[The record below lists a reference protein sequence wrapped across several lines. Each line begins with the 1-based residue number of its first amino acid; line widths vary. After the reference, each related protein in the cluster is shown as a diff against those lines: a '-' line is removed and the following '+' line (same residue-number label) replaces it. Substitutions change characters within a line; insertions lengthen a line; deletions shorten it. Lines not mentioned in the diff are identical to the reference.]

1 MMSETEGKRSRRRRS
16 IRLHRQSSV
25 PLLPVSTS
33 NYGDECPDSDPSESV
48 NVANMDV
55 SVFSASQ
62 LAQDDDRGSFWV
74 EVTEDTQRT
83 RKSRR
88 SNIGFQVIQNASKND
103 IAEST
108 DGSST
113 PVLFDGSGGS
123 KAMVG
128 YGQCDSPDIEIPR
141 LPCSEELCHFPTPT
155 MYHTLTEDK
164 SLGTSET
171 KTPSLLSYGRNASP
185 CIKTPSQEEF
195 DGGFDDAFML
205 DTPITHHQVDKSCP
219 PSCEDDSEDSLLIG
233 TPDLAK
239 FNKNIRF
246 RCSLD
251 FSEFD
256 QTPVKGEDISA
267 DVSQDSVH
275 ESPIV
280 GFVYDKLCAS
290 DLIRR
295 KRAKSRSDSN
305 EETKGQNPR
314 DQTSFKHGTPRRI
327 LDTSSNT
334 GKQDVREVI
343 SSSRAVDS
351 DTTESSFMSVGHVNV
366 SGRSFRSTSTSS
378 YTSCV
383 EDVLSQPSSNPS
395 LQNSPGYTPPSDQ
408 VVADSPSTPTSLLEE
423 SNQDN
428 KSTTVTADK
437 QGIPTNVCQDT
448 RDPFT
453 PGSITA
459 STDCQRSE
467 QIVSVSETGEDSKSK
482 PNTAPDVPEM
492 EQTSS
497 CHPEP
502 KGKERSITSEVCDLF
517 RNLAKKFS
525 SSGKKRRKTGSLKK
539 VKERGRGRK
548 RDDAGTSSSSA
559 DILRGSSDI
568 MPGSAE
574 VVSGFGDVT
583 PSSAEEAELFSF
595 RKDLSEQPTPEKR
608 PAAILSNQS
617 LDFSP
622 FLAPS
627 QNCVIPDEQAEV
639 QSPVWKLQSSAA
651 SSDVVVCENAASVN
665 SPVFET
671 TVLQEKCV
679 NIESCEKVV
688 NEPTQ
693 KRRGRPKR
701 RSVETAVLNQE
712 CENFRA
718 NEPEQNKEEVEET
731 STLRRSR
738 RSRRSSL
745 EIFRYQSHTPD
756 DVVLE
761 DSPNSDS
768 PERVVSEVQPKKTR
782 NRRKAAAALEE
793 NLEDLYR
800 NKNYKAPGER
810 MWETLF
816 ESPEKTK
823 QPELL
828 MSRRKYRRSLAFEVV
843 PPSKMKRRLQR
854 AMSQGWD
861 VTGRKRKLVQ
871 MEEVKMKIAALS
883 AEIEIDHNKITM

>member
-25 PLLPVSTS
+25 PLLPVPTA
-33 NYGDECPDSDPSESV
+33 NCEDNECPEGDPPESV
-48 NVANMDV
+48 NITNMNV

-62 LAQDDDRGSFWV
+62 LAQDDDKGSFWV
-74 EVTEDTQRT
+74 EVNEDTRRT

-88 SNIGFQVIQNASKND
+88 SNIGFQVIKYASNND

-108 DGSST
+108 DAPST
-113 PVLFDGSGGS
+113 PVLFDGSEGS
-123 KAMVG
+123 KTMVG
-128 YGQCDSPDIEIPR
+128 YGQCESPDIEIPR
-141 LPCSEELCHFPTPT
+141 LPCSEEPCDFATPT
-155 MYHTLTEDK
+155 MYHTLTEPG
-164 SLGTSET
+164 SLGRSGT
-171 KTPSLLSYGRNASP
+171 KTPSLLSYHGHNASP
-185 CIKTPSQEEF
+185 CVQTPSQEVF

-205 DTPITHHQVDKSCP
+205 GTPITHHQVDKSCP

-251 FSEFD
+251 FSELE

-280 GFVYDKLCAS
+280 GFVYDKLSAS
-290 DLIRR
+290 DLVRR
-295 KRAKSRSDSN
+295 KRAKSRSSN
-305 EETKGQNPR
+305 EKTKSDYTW
-314 DQTSFKHGTPRRI
+314 DQTPSFKHGTPRRI
-327 LDTSSNT
+327 IDTSNNT

-343 SSSRAVDS
+343 SSSPAVDS
-351 DTTESSFMSVGHVNV
+351 DMTGSSFMSVGHVNV
-366 SGRSFRSTSTSS
+366 SVRSYRSTSTSSS

-383 EDVLSQPSSNPS
+383 EDVLSQPSTNPS
-395 LQNSPGYTPPSDQ
+395 LLNSPAYAPTSNQD
-408 VVADSPSTPTSLLEE
+408 VIDSPSTPTPLLEE
-423 SNQDN
+423 SNHDA
-428 KSTTVTADK
+428 KSTPVTLGK
-437 QGIPTNVCQDT
+437 QDTLNPECPDT
-448 RDPFT
+448 RDPVS

-459 STDCQRSE
+459 STDCPGSE
-467 QIVSVSETGEDSKSK
+467 HIVSVSETGEDSKSES
-482 PNTAPDVPEM
+482 NTAPDVPEM
-492 EQTSS
+492 ERTSS
-497 CHPEP
+497 YPEP
-502 KGKERSITSEVCDLF
+502 KSKERSITSEVCDLF

-559 DILRGSSDI
+559 DVVRGSDVL
-568 MPGSAE
+568 PGFA
-574 VVSGFGDVT
+574 DVL

-595 RKDLSEQPTPEKR
+595 RKDLSEQPTPEKK
-608 PAAILSNQS
+608 PAASVSKQS

-622 FLAPS
+622 FLAPG
-627 QNCVIPDEQAEV
+627 QNSIIPDEQAEP
-639 QSPVWKLQSSAA
+639 QSPVWKLQTSVT

-665 SPVFET
+665 SPVLEV

-679 NIESCEKVV
+679 NIENCETVV
-688 NEPTQ
+688 NEPAQ

-701 RSVETAVLNQE
+701 RSLETAVLHQE

-731 STLRRSR
+731 SALRRSR

-768 PERVVSEVQPKKTR
+768 PEKAVPEVQPKKTR
-782 NRRKAAAALEE
+782 NYRKAAAALEE

-816 ESPEKTK
+816 ESPDKTK

-828 MSRRKYRRSLAFEVV
+828 MSRRKYRRSLAFEVI

-854 AMSQGWD
+854 AVSQGWD

-883 AEIEIDHNKITM
+883 AEIETDHNMITM